1 MDKAMQYLGG
11 LLLVLA
17 LAAGVPLGV
26 AVATGWTPAQ
36 TNAAMTG
43 VFAICGGSVAL
54 FALAFGAAVG
64 LGATRGARSDD
75 GRNSPRGRA
84 QPPVDWELE
93 EVKRQRAVVDLQR
106 AMLAAERDRRRLLP
120 EPDEPAQVDPADA
133 WLAELPA
140 WEFIDAA
147 HN

>member
-1 MDKAMQYLGG
+1 MDKAFQYMGG

-54 FALAFGAAVG
+54 FALALGAAVG
-64 LGATRGARSDD
+64 LGATRGARQED
-75 GRNSPRGRA
+75 GRSAGRGKP
-84 QPPVDWELE
+84 QVVDWELD
-93 EVKRQRAVVDLQR
+93 EVKRQQAVVNLQR

-120 EPDEPAQVDPADA
+120 EPEEPEQIDPADA
-133 WLAELPA
+133 WLAQMPA
-140 WEFIDAA
+140 WEFVDAA
-147 HN
+147 GD